1 MINRGL
7 FKHGDL
13 LPSEID
19 LALSLNIGRQTIRQ
33 AMSKLVED
41 GLVERFSGRGTF
53 VCKEKVEKDFF
64 LDRSF
69 SQEMTELGKKTHS
82 KVLSISNAVIDE
94 SSPTCFQKKLGAPC
108 LHLTR
113 LRFGDKIPIGLQEA
127 IILTEHCPGL
137 EKHDFTKESLFRVI
151 TEIYG
156 LEISEIYHIVNAVI
170 ASEEQAEL
178 LEINSGD
185 PSCLRNQLL
194 CFPMENQLRLRPVI
208 SGRIN
213 MNTVSVSNIWAAK
226 EFRFN
231 NHVPQGWNNWNI
243 IFGQNQIVFCNYL
256 NLYNILDLT
265 YTKGKIL

>member
-1 MINRGL
+1 MTDQNLPIEIQKEIDGAHLNPHSPIPLYHQAYLLIRNMINRGL

-82 KVLSISNAVIDE
+82 KVLSISNAVIDG
-94 SSPTCFQKKLGAPC
+94 SSPLCFQKKLGAPC

-178 LEINSGD
+178 LEINSGT
-185 PSCLRNQLL
+185 P
-194 CFPMENQLRLRPVI
+194 
-208 SGRIN
+208 
-213 MNTVSVSNIWAAK
+213 AA
-226 EFRFN
+226 
-231 NHVPQGWNNWNI
+231 
-243 IFGQNQIVFCNYL
+243 
-256 NLYNILDLT
+256 
-265 YTKGKIL
+265 